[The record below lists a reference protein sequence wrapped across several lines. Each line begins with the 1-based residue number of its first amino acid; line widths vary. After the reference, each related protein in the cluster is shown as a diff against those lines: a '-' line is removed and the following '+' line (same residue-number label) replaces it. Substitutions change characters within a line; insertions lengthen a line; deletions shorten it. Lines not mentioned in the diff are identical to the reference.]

1 MSVKDPL
8 GGLGRARVALGCV
21 FLLRTT
27 PALAPFHIPFL
38 TDAAPLL
45 GWPDG
50 HARFAPFVPAL
61 PTALLAVLCIVR
73 TLAAVAFTIG
83 WQARVAGFV
92 AGGLGYLTVLQD
104 PARFYTTHH
113 VIFLG
118 SLLLASTDAVASCAL
133 SPAPRRSPSSSMALM
148 RAWVASIY
156 LWAAIAK
163 LRPDWLDGRTFVLLA
178 REGLLRPSVAT
189 ALLAAEPVRAFAA
202 RATVATEIAL
212 AVLLLVRRSRRV
224 ALGLALA
231 FHLGLEWATS
241 PDLFGWA
248 MIALLLVFLDPHE
261 RSEPSRDAHGLT
273 S

>member
-1 MSVKDPL
+1 MKDPL
-8 GGLGRARVALGCV
+8 GGLGSARVALGCV

-27 PALAPFHIPFL
+27 PLLAAFHVSFL
-38 TDAAPLL
+38 ADARPLL

-50 HARFAPFVPAL
+50 HAHFAPFIPAL
-61 PTALLAVLCIVR
+61 PAALLAVLCVVR
-73 TLAAVAFTIG
+73 TLAAVAFTVGIR
-83 WQARVAGFV
+83 ARVAGFV

-118 SLLLASTDAVASCAL
+118 AILLASTDAVSVCAV
-133 SPAPRRSPSSSMALM
+133 SPEPRRSPNSSLLLI

-156 LWAAIAK
+156 IWAAIAK
-163 LRPDWLDGRTFVLLA
+163 VRPDWLDGRTFVLLA
-178 REGLLRPSVAT
+178 RGGLLRPFVAATILAT
-189 ALLAAEPVRAFAA
+189 APVRAFVACG
-202 RATVATEIAL
+202 TVAMELAL

-224 ALGLALA
+224 GLALA
-231 FHLGLEWATS
+231 VMFHLGLEWATS

-248 MIALLLVFLDPHE
+248 MIALLLAFLDPHE
-261 RSEPSRDAHGLT
+261 RSEPSRAAHAVI